1 MRLSSAALVAVK
13 AAVSRVTVRVTG
25 NKPLGQWTRV
35 RPLDAHIGFFLILL
49 SFGCATPPPQDE
61 LPPNIVIIFADDLG
75 YGDLGSYGH
84 PTIQTPRLDRM
95 AAEGQRWTQFYV
107 AASVCSP
114 SRAALLSGR
123 LPVRNG
129 MYGTRG
135 ATRVLF
141 PDSPNGMP
149 QEEVTLAEALKE
161 RGYATAAFG
170 KWHLGH
176 LPDYLPGQQGFDEY
190 FGIPYSN
197 DMDLVRQYSRD
208 LFREPESETWN
219 VPLMDGAEIVERPA
233 QQTTITRRYTEH
245 ALDFIDRH
253 RDEPFFL
260 YLPHTMP
267 HVPLFRS
274 SEFVGKSAAGI
285 YGDVIEEIDWSTGQ
299 ILDKLREL
307 HLDERTLVVFTSDN
321 GPWLSFG
328 THGGSAGLLNQGKGT
343 TWEGGMRVPALFW
356 WPGTIEPAT
365 VMDLGT
371 TMDIFATAVGLAG
384 GELPDDRSIDGL
396 DLRPVLF
403 ATGASPRDVVP
414 FYRYNELYAIRKGW
428 FKAHFITQGEYG
440 IGPDR
445 TVHDPPLLYHLG
457 RDPGEHFDVGAE
469 YPDVLHDL
477 IAEANRYRE
486 SVEVKPSVFDAR
498 PPGE

>member
-1 MRLSSAALVAVK
+1 MRLSSAALL
-13 AAVSRVTVRVTG
+13 TVV
-25 NKPLGQWTRV
+25 
-35 RPLDAHIGFFLILL
+35 
-49 SFGCATPPPQDE
+49 SFGCATTPPAPREQT
-61 LPPNIVIIFADDLG
+61 PNLVIIFADDLG

-84 PTIQTPRLDRM
+84 PTIRTPSLDRM

-114 SRAALLSGR
+114 SRAGLLTGR

-129 MYGTRG
+129 MYGTVGR
-135 ATRVLF
+135 TRVFF

-149 QEEVTLAEALKE
+149 QEEVTLAEVLKE
-161 RGYATAAFG
+161 RGYATAIFG

-197 DMDLVRQYSRD
+197 DMDLVKEYSRD
-208 LFREPESETWN
+208 LFREPVSETWN
-219 VPLMDGAEIVERPA
+219 VPLMDGTEIVERPA

-245 ALDFIDRH
+245 ALDFIERH
-253 RDEPFFL
+253 RDQPFFL
-260 YLPHTMP
+260 YLPHNMP

-274 SEFVGKSAAGI
+274 TEFVGHSAAGI

-299 ILDKLREL
+299 ILAKLREL
-307 HLDERTLVVFTSDN
+307 GIAERTLVVFTSDN
-321 GPWLSFG
+321 GPWLTFG
-328 THGGSAGLLNQGKGT
+328 TLAGSAGPLYQGKGT

-365 VMDLGT
+365 VLDLGT
-371 TMDIFATAVGLAG
+371 TMDLFTTAARLGHG
-384 GELPDDRSIDGL
+384 HLPSDRAIDGINL
-396 DLRPVLF
+396 SAVLF
-403 ATGASPRDVVP
+403 GTGSSPRDVVP

-440 IGPDR
+440 MGPER
-445 TVHDPPLLYHLG
+445 TMHDPPLLYHLG
-457 RDPGEHFDVGAE
+457 RDPGEQFDVADE
-469 YPDVLHDL
+469 YPEVLQDL
-477 IAEANRYRE
+477 IDEARRYRD
-486 SVEVKPSVFDAR
+486 SVEVKPSLFDAR
-498 PPGE
+498 PGG